1 MIIELILAQALASTE
16 PNQLSSDYSVLDY
29 AELLQPSFDCRTK
42 YDVKNQA
49 LDKKYESLVRKA
61 SKGEKIPEDQSNA
74 YMMEMYAISDGMER
88 ECKIKEAKQQIQTKV
103 EQLNPDMHW
112 QESRYL
118 AAQIYGNLEHLDG
131 MLKMFKAGNFQAP
144 RLVAPVPPSSPLI
157 KEND

>member
-1 MIIELILAQALASTE
+1 MIVELILAQALASAE
-16 PNQLSSDYSVLDY
+16 PTPLSSDYSVLDY
-29 AELLQPSFDCRTK
+29 AELVQPSFDCRTK
-42 YDVKNQA
+42 YDVKSQA

-74 YMMEMYAISDGMER
+74 YMMAMYAISDGMER
-88 ECKIKEAKQQIQTKV
+88 ECKIKEAKQQILTKV
-103 EQLNPDMHW
+103 EQLNPDMRW

-118 AAQIYGNLEHLDG
+118 AAKIYGNLEHLDG

-144 RLVAPVPPSSPLI
+144 RPVAPVAPSSPSI